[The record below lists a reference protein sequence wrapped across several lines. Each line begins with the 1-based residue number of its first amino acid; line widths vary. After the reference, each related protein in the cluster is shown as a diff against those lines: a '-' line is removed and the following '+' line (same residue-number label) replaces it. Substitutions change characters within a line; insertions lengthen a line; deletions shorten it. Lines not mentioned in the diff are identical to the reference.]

1 MHIQQKNKI
10 RSIITIISAI
20 IITILLNLKYTYKD
34 NALQCVGGNS
44 LQWIMIC
51 GFAYI
56 IFDKYLK
63 IEKEKR

>member
-20 IITILLNLKYTYKD
+20 IITILLNLKYIYKD
-34 NALQCVGGNS
+34 NALQCAGGNS

-51 GFAYI
+51 GFVYI

-63 IEKEKR
+63 IEK

>member
-34 NALQCVGGNS
+34 NAL
-44 LQWIMIC
+44 
-51 GFAYI
+51 
-56 IFDKYLK
+56 
-63 IEKEKR
+63 